1 LIKKYVVSK
10 ANYKTIISQIVSS
23 IQSNEKVVLEISM
36 NEYYIIN
43 EVIKYLRSHG
53 LSVVD
58 GDNNDEIIKLFV
70 VKRD

>member
-1 LIKKYVVSK
+1 MIKKYVVSK